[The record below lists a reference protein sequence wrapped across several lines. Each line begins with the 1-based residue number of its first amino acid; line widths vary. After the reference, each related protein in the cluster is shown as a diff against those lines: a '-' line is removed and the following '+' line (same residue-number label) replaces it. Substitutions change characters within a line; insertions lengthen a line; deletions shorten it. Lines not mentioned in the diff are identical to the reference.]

1 MTRRRLALILPV
13 LAMLIVVAGVAV
25 WPRGG
30 DAPPAEPPVQA
41 IATGPDV
48 PPDSTAADANADA
61 DAARARAL
69 AEQERLAREEEAA
82 RQREWEDAIAA
93 ALAVIRQEDEAVAAD
108 AIRRWGPERLLLS
121 LPSIG
126 ITAATTP
133 MGLER
138 DGRTPATP
146 NSPWDV
152 AWYNFTDQPGAGGN
166 AVFSGHVDWYT
177 GAPAVFGKLKQ
188 VRVDDPIYV
197 VQADGNPVVYQV
209 ASTELVEPDRADV
222 QAIFGSTEQEA
233 ITFITCGGT
242 WNAITKDYSHRL
254 IVRAY
259 RVR

>member
-1 MTRRRLALILPV
+1 MTHRRLALLIPV
-13 LAMLIVVAGVAV
+13 LALLVVLAGVAF

-30 DAPPAEPPVQA
+30 DAPPAEPLVQA

-48 PPDSTAADANADA
+48 PPDDS
-61 DAARARAL
+61 AARAEEARL
-69 AEQERLAREEEAA
+69 QEEAERERLAREEEAA
-82 RQREWEDAIAA
+82 RQHEWEEAIAA
-93 ALAVIRQEDEAVAAD
+93 ALAVLRQQDETVAAD
-108 AIRRWGPERLLLS
+108 AIRRWGPERLLLA

-242 WNAITKDYSHRL
+242 WNAVTKDYSHRL

>member
-1 MTRRRLALILPV
+1 MNRRRLALLAPV
-13 LAMLIVVAGVAV
+13 LALIVVVAGVTL

-30 DAPPAEPPVQA
+30 DAPAAEPPVQA
-41 IATGPDV
+41 VATGLDV
-48 PPDSTAADANADA
+48 PPDDS
-61 DAARARAL
+61 AARAEQARLQAA

-82 RQREWEDAIAA
+82 RQREFEEAIAA
-93 ALAVIRQEDEAVAAD
+93 ALTVLREQDEAVAAE
-108 AIRRWGPERLLLS
+108 AIRRWGPGGLLLS
-121 LPSIG
+121 FPSIG

-146 NSPWDV
+146 NSPWGV
-152 AWYNFTDQPGAGGN
+152 AWYNFTDLPGAGGN

-177 GAPAVFGKLKQ
+177 GAPAVFGKLRQ
-188 VRVDDPIYV
+188 VKVDDPIYV

-209 ASTELVEPDRADV
+209 ASSEWVDPNRADV

-242 WNAITKDYSHRL
+242 WNAVTHDYSHRL